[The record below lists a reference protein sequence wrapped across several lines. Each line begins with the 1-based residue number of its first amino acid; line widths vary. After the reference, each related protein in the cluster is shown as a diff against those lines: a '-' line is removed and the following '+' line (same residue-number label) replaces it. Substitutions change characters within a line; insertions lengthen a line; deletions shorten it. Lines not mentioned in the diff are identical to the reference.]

1 MVKGVKFRVYPN
13 KEQQNLI
20 NRTLGCSRM
29 IYNKGLSMRNIS
41 YAAGDKIGYNQTSSM
56 LTELKKQEDYAFLKE
71 VDSIALQQ
79 SLRDLDRGFKNFFA
93 KRAAH
98 PQFKSKHDHHQSY
111 RTMNQGNNIRI
122 TGRYIKLPK
131 LGYIKIRQSMEIGHI
146 NHVTIERTPTGKY
159 FVILNVDFDPELRPN
174 AGGKIG
180 IDVGIKAFYS
190 DSNGNTVS
198 NPKYL
203 EKSARK
209 LIREQRKLSRK
220 QKGSSNR
227 NKQRIKVAL
236 AHEKITN
243 QRNDFLQKQ
252 STMLVRENQTI
263 CIEDLH
269 IKGMLRNHRLAR
281 SLSSV
286 SWASFFSMLEYK
298 APWYGNEIIK
308 VPTMYPSSQTC
319 SCCGYKNPL
328 VKNLAVRR
336 WKCPACHAVHDRDI
350 NAGLNI
356 MNKGLQMQSA

>member
-1 MVKGVKFRVYPN
+1 MVKGVKFRAYPN

-29 IYNKGLSMRNIS
+29 IYNKGLSMRNIA

-56 LTELKKQEDYAFLKE
+56 LTELKKQEEYAFLKE

-98 PQFKSKHDHHQSY
+98 PRFKSKHDHHQSY
-111 RTMNQGNNIRI
+111 RTMNQSNNIRI

-146 NHVTIERTPTGKY
+146 NHVTIERTPTGKH

-209 LIREQRKLSRK
+209 LIREQRKACADHKKAESDHAKELDHCK
-220 QKGSSNR
+220 TELQ
-227 NKQRIKVAL
+227 L
-236 AHEKITN
+236 THEKAI
-243 QRNDFLQKQ
+243 LELEQKYQ
-252 STMLVRENQTI
+252 ATI
-263 CIEDLH
+263 QKLKEEKQAEIDKYQQKYFDL
-269 IKGMLRNHRLAR
+269 
-281 SLSSV
+281 
-286 SWASFFSMLEYK
+286 LE
-298 APWYGNEIIK
+298 
-308 VPTMYPSSQTC
+308 
-319 SCCGYKNPL
+319 KN
-328 VKNLAVRR
+328 
-336 WKCPACHAVHDRDI
+336 I
-350 NAGLNI
+350 F
-356 MNKGLQMQSA
+356 